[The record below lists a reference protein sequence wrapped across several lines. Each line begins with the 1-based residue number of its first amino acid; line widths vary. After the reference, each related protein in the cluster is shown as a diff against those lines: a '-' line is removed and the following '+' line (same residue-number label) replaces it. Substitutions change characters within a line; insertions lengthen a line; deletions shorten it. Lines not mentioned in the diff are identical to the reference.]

1 MIRMVLFS
9 VVLTILGC
17 GKPESI
23 MPSKVAAPPTDPATF
38 VRSPNLGK

>member
-1 MIRMVLFS
+1 MVR
-9 VVLTILGC
+9 VVLLSIVLVTLGC
-17 GKPESI
+17 SKPESI